1 MLTTALL
8 CALPGWDSSDVNAHA
23 STSAH
28 FPPQTLPACKQKKQ
42 APSASSKGTRA
53 STGSSRSSRSSKSNK
68 TRSSGRVPK
77 EGDPW
82 EEDYLIKN
90 RPALIPTKRLR
101 QDMRRL
107 LEALVMFG
115 KHDKAASLQVCVWS
129 GVLLCA
135 ACLVV

>member
-1 MLTTALL
+1 MRRPVLTFPLHL
-8 CALPGWDSSDVNAHA
+8 SLPV
-23 STSAH
+23 T
-28 FPPQTLPACKQKKQ
+28 KKIQ

-53 STGSSRSSRSSKSNK
+53 STASSRSSRSSKSNK

-101 QDMRRL
+101 QDLRRL
-107 LEALVMFG
+107 LEALVIFG
-115 KHDKAASLQVCVWS
+115 QHDKAAYLQVCVWS
-129 GVLLCA
+129 GVLRCA
-135 ACLVV
+135 ACLAVRWCC